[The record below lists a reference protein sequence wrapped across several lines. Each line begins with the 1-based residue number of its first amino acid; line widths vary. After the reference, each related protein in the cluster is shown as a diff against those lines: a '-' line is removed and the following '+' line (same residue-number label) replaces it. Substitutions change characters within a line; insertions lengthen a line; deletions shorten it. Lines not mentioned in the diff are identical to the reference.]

1 MESVTE
7 LIPRPTPL
15 RMLRLREVE
24 SRTGLRRA
32 TIYKRAKE
40 GTFPKP
46 VPLGKNSS
54 GWVESEIE
62 AWLAGLVAA
71 RDAGVDA

>member
-7 LIPRPTPL
+7 QVPLTTCL
-15 RMLRLREVE
+15 RMLRLGEVE

-40 GTFPKP
+40 GSFPRP
-46 VPLGKNSS
+46 VSLGKNSS
-54 GWVESEIE
+54 GWVEAEIN
-62 AWLAGLVAA
+62 AWLAERVAA
-71 RDAGVDA
+71 RDARVAA

>member
-1 MESVTE
+1 MENVAPP
-7 LIPRPTPL
+7 LAPL
-15 RMLRLREVE
+15 RMLRLRDVE

-32 TIYKRAKE
+32 TIYKHAKE
-40 GTFPKP
+40 GSFPKP

-62 AWLAGLVAA
+62 AWLASRVAA
-71 RDAGVDA
+71 RDAAGEK